1 MKAIEDMILKYGKV
15 LDGDVVVVSNF
26 LNQKVNIKLLKEMA
40 IDVKNHFNSK
50 IDLVLTIEASGI
62 PLATACALEYPCNMV
77 FAKKSKTTNLDG
89 DLYKSSVYSYTH
101 QKTFDIF
108 VKKEFLTEGENVLIV
123 DDFLALGN
131 AMNAL
136 IDICKQA
143 KVNIIGLVSGIEK
156 AYQNGGNELRNL
168 GFDVYSLAKIEKI
181 ENGKV
186 IFSK

>member
-1 MKAIEDMILKYGKV
+1 
-15 LDGDVVVVSNF
+15 
-26 LNQKVNIKLLKEMA
+26 
-40 IDVKNHFNSK
+40 
-50 IDLVLTIEASGI
+50 
-62 PLATACALEYPCNMV
+62 MV

-136 IDICKQA
+136 IDICRQA

-168 GFDVYSLAKIEKI
+168 GYDVYSLAKIEKI